1 MKEKIILHSDANN
14 FFASCECATKPELKN
29 KPVAVAGNPEKR
41 TGIIL
46 AKNNLA
52 KAKGVKTG
60 EAIWIAQKKC
70 PDLVCVAPHYQL
82 YETVSKQLHEI
93 YLQYTDQVEPMGMD
107 ECWLDVTNS
116 VKYLGM
122 NGEEIANDI
131 RQKVKDKLGITVS
144 VGVSFSKLF
153 AKLGSDLK
161 KPDATT
167 ILSKQNFKQKTYH
180 LPINDIVGIG
190 KQLNLK
196 LEKINVATVGDF
208 VNLDTNYIAKNFGKV
223 GIELQQKLKG
233 EFDEPVACYFD
244 LAPPKSIGNGTTT
257 ITDIIAREDI
267 SKVVAFLCE
276 KVADRMTET
285 SYQGSCITVSVKTNN
300 FKVFQHSRTVLPMRS
315 YEEIFSQAMKLLD
328 SFWQYNQHIRSI
340 RVNIST
346 LEKIDKQ
353 EQLTFFTMQPDNLSK
368 TLNFVKNK
376 YGSDKIFVASDKAS
390 FINRKSDDEPA
401 PH

>member
-14 FFASCECATKPELKN
+14 FFASVECSANPDLKG

-46 AKNNLA
+46 AKNDLA

-60 EAIWIAQKKC
+60 EAIWLAQKKC
-70 PDLVCVAPHYQL
+70 PNLICVGPHYQL
-82 YETVSKQLHEI
+82 YEEVSKKLHEI
-93 YLQYTDQVEPMGMD
+93 YLQYTDLVEPMGMD
-107 ECWLDVTNS
+107 ECWLDVTHS
-116 VKYLGM
+116 VNYLGM
-122 NGEEIANDI
+122 NGEQIANDI
-131 RQKVKDKLGITVS
+131 RQKVKDQLGITVS

-167 ILSKQNFKQKTYH
+167 VLCKQNFKQKTYH

-196 LEKINVATVGDF
+196 LEKINVTTVNDF
-208 VNLDTNYIAKNFGKV
+208 VNLDSNYVSKNFGKV

-233 EFDEPVACYFD
+233 ELDEPVSCYFD

-257 ITDIIAREDI
+257 ITDIIARDDL

-276 KVADRMTET
+276 KVANRMADT

-300 FKVFQHSRTVLPMRS
+300 FKTFQHSRTVLPMRS

-328 SFWQYNQHIRSI
+328 SFWKYDQHIRSI

-368 TLNFVKNK
+368 TINFVKNK

-390 FINRKSDDEPA
+390 FINRKSDDEQA